1 MDRIRGREVS
11 NFVAGD
17 CLLDRLSV
25 IEDSRLGDLLLVVLV
40 EAPRAEAVSPVA
52 RAVDGAAPFGAAREH
67 VYLLAGSGRVLKDS
81 AVTQRNHRYSD
92 LLE

>member
-1 MDRIRGREVS
+1 MT
-11 NFVAGD
+11 GD

-67 VYLLAGSGRVLKDS
+67 VYLLAGSGRDPAERLDEEQDDLKLLGIL
-81 AVTQRNHRYSD
+81 D